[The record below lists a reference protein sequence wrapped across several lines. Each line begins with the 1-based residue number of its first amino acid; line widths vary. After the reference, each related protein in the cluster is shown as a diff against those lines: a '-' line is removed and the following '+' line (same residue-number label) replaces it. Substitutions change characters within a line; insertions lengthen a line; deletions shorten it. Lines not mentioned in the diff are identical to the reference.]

1 MEFIIKKKM
10 LIYTLNNFAY
20 LNNQILYIFFLKQE
34 TCLLLHNHN
43 YLCFILYMCIILRT
57 CTGKSKHVME
67 VHCNIDHLFI
77 KLNIS
82 EHEG

>member
-1 MEFIIKKKM
+1 MEFIIKKKNVD
-10 LIYTLNNFAY
+10 IHTYQFAY

-43 YLCFILYMCIILRT
+43 YLCFILYMCIILGS